1 MKKYAT
7 ILLTLLLSSCGSYN
21 SINNFYNMHKN
32 DANVTAAQ
40 VPNYLLSLLRNT
52 SGEMNNFMGNVRE
65 IRYIQLSPKTET
77 QSKLISSQINNL
89 TTNNFVEVYRKNE
102 DTKRTLISLRKK
114 KDVVKEIIIYK
125 NGNKNNS
132 VFYLNGNFDPQ
143 RVRKYTKEGKFE
155 NISSLIFNE
164 MDFNSSDSEKETSTN

>member
-1 MKKYAT
+1 MKKYAI

-21 SINNFYNMHKN
+21 SINSFYNMHKN
-32 DANVTAAQ
+32 DANVTAVQ

-77 QSKLISSQINNL
+77 ESKLISGQINNL
-89 TTNNFVEVYRKNE
+89 TTNSFVEVFRKNE
-102 DTKRTLISLRKK
+102 DEKRTLISLREK

-132 VFYLNGNFDPQ
+132 VFYLNGNFNPQ
-143 RVRKYTKEGKFE
+143 RVRKYVKEGKLD
-155 NISSLIFNE
+155 NLSNSIFQE
-164 MDFNSSDSEKETSTN
+164 MNFNSTDSEKEKEN